1 MPGWQ
6 PAPLFV
12 SNTGAW
18 GERSSLKAAVSL
30 DPAED
35 LRGPLT
41 LGLALRHQAQRI
53 VLVGDGD
60 FLSNSYLGNGGNRE
74 LGTRLVE
81 WLAANETL
89 VEIDAVSAPDSRLD
103 LSPWQIG
110 VMGGAFLIALPGACL
125 LNGLWLW
132 WRRRA

>member
-1 MPGWQ
+1 
-6 PAPLFV
+6 
-12 SNTGAW
+12 
-18 GERSSLKAAVSL
+18 
-30 DPAED
+30 
-35 LRGPLT
+35 
-41 LGLALRHQAQRI
+41 
-53 VLVGDGD
+53 
-60 FLSNSYLGNGGNRE
+60 
-74 LGTRLVE
+74 VE